1 MAEERERLPQSSQA
15 EVNQERA
22 LHRMCGSVGSFLIS
36 LQGKLY
42 KFTEWRGR
50 GHSDNICISPFP
62 PLSLYLCPPYL
73 LLIPPPPAPHLL
85 QSDFN
90 HHFRQN
96 TLSRCVSGGKTAL
109 RTPSITFYL
118 QQWCIA
124 GALLWRLK
132 RICWISIE
140 CVWWMTVLA
149 HNKGTSNR
157 PPWEEVRT
165 FTNEKQLHTQTLIHP
180 HTLTNAQMTA
190 QTLRQL

>member
-1 MAEERERLPQSSQA
+1 MHWLKSEEGCHRVTRPRWTRKEPCTGCVVVLDRSLFHYRESFINSQNGEEGGIVIIFA
-15 EVNQERA
+15 
-22 LHRMCGSVGSFLIS
+22 FLI
-36 LQGKLY
+36 
-42 KFTEWRGR
+42 
-50 GHSDNICISPFP
+50 FP
-62 PLSLYLCPPYL
+62 LYLSISAPP
-73 LLIPPPPAPHLL
+73 PHLL

-109 RTPSITFYL
+109 RSPSITFYL

-149 HNKGTSNR
+149 HNKGTSNG
-157 PPWEEVRT
+157 PTCEEVRT
-165 FTNEKQLHTQTLIHP
+165 FTKEKQLHTQTFTHS
-180 HTLTNAQMTA
+180 HTLMNTQMTA

>member
-1 MAEERERLPQSSQA
+1 
-15 EVNQERA
+15 
-22 LHRMCGSVGSFLIS
+22 MCGSVGSFLIS

-42 KFTEWRGR
+42 KFTEWIGR
-50 GHSDNICISPFP
+50 GHSNNICIFPFP

-73 LLIPPPPAPHLL
+73 LLIPPHTHTHTHLL

-96 TLSRCVSGGKTAL
+96 TLSRCVSGGKAAL
-109 RTPSITFYL
+109 CSPSIAFYL

-149 HNKGTSNR
+149 HNKGTSNG
-157 PPWEEVRT
+157 PTCEEVHT
-165 FTNEKQLHTQTLIHP
+165 FTKEKQLHTQTFTHS
-180 HTLTNAQMTA
+180 HTLMNTQMTA

>member
-1 MAEERERLPQSSQA
+1 
-15 EVNQERA
+15 
-22 LHRMCGSVGSFLIS
+22 MCGSVGSFLIS
-36 LQGKLY
+36 LQGKLS

-50 GHSDNICISPFP
+50 GHSDNVCISPFP

-73 LLIPPPPAPHLL
+73 FLIPPPPAPHLL

-165 FTNEKQLHTQTLIHP
+165 FTNEKLLHTQTLIHP
-180 HTLTNAQMTA
+180 QTLTNAQMTA